1 MTAAS
6 QWIEVVMIR
15 HATTDWNQQS
25 KIQGHSDI
33 PLNDHG
39 RAQAKGWHFDAI
51 GHRWIV
57 SPLKRALETAC
68 LLGATSIESEPRLR
82 EMHWGE
88 WEGRKLSELRE
99 ELGGVMSRNEAR
111 GLDFRP
117 PDGESPRE
125 VQARL
130 ASWLNDVSRQ
140 SIPCVAVTH
149 KGVIR
154 ALMSLATG
162 WDMKGKSPHR
172 LDWDSA
178 HRFRVRAHSCEVEL
192 HKPNVSLLTRKSHQ
206 ADPNFGET

>member
-1 MTAAS
+1 MTAAPP
-6 QWIEVVMIR
+6 WIDVVMIR

-25 KIQGHSDI
+25 RIQGQSDI
-33 PLNDHG
+33 SLNDHG
-39 RAQAKGWHFDAI
+39 RAQAKSWRFDAT
-51 GHRWIV
+51 GYRWMV

-68 LLGATSIESEPRLR
+68 LLGASSIESESRLR

-88 WEGRKLSELRE
+88 WEGRTLSDLRE
-99 ELGGVMSRNEAR
+99 ELGGAMVRNEAR

-117 PDGESPRE
+117 PGGESPRE

-140 SIPCVAVTH
+140 PLPCVAVTH

-154 ALMSLATG
+154 ALVSLATG
-162 WDMKGKSPHR
+162 WDMKAKSPHR

-178 HRFRVRAHSCEVEL
+178 HLFRVRAHSCEVEL
-192 HKPNVSLLTRKSHQ
+192 HKPNVSLLTQ
-206 ADPNFGET
+206 